1 MRRKVSER
9 RKSVGGGRTSPIGI
23 FDSGIG
29 GLTVLK
35 ALRSELPNEDIVY
48 FGDTAHLP
56 YGTKS
61 KETITK
67 FSIDNVNFLQ
77 SFGVKTVIV
86 ACNTASALALDALKE
101 KFELPVIGVI
111 EPGAR
116 QALKRT
122 RNGRIGVIGTKS
134 TIGSGSYEA
143 CLKRLDP
150 SVKVYSEACPLFVP
164 FVEEGWLEG
173 DVVTKVAKIYLD
185 GLKNFRID
193 TLILGC
199 THYPLL
205 SAVIQ
210 KTLGD
215 HVKLVNSAEETAK
228 ETRRLLEKLKI
239 AEGRSKRFAD
249 QRFYVSDE
257 PEQFRTLGERF
268 LGRSIH
274 SVAKVGD
281 HLISVEN
288 QDGVIIGSLTKPSA
302 VLKIHSQL
310 PAKGFKNV

>member
-1 MRRKVSER
+1 MKQNGLHMNGE
-9 RKSVGGGRTSPIGI
+9 KSAHPIGI

-35 ALRSELPNEDIVY
+35 EIRREIPAEDIVY

-77 SFGVKTVIV
+77 GFDTKIVIV
-86 ACNTASALALDALKE
+86 ACNTASALSLEALKKE
-101 KFELPVIGVI
+101 FSFPVIGVI
-111 EPGAR
+111 EPGAK
-116 QALKRT
+116 QALSKT
-122 RNGRIGVIGTKS
+122 KNGRIGVIGTKS

-164 FVEEGWLEG
+164 FVEEGWLDGE
-173 DVVTKVAKIYLD
+173 VVSKVAKVYLAQ
-185 GLKNFRID
+185 LKSFGVD

-205 SAVIQ
+205 NRVIQ
-210 KTLGD
+210 KTIGSN
-215 HVKLVNSAEETAK
+215 VKLVNSAEETAREAK
-228 ETRRLLEKLKI
+228 ELLKNLKLSS
-239 AEGRSKRFAD
+239 SKKKNS
-249 QRFYVSDE
+249 QQTQFYVSDE
-257 PEQFRTLGERF
+257 PEQFRVLGERF
-268 LGRSIH
+268 LGQPIH

-281 HLISVEN
+281 YVRN
-288 QDGVIIGSLTKPSA
+288 
-302 VLKIHSQL
+302 
-310 PAKGFKNV
+310 

>member
-1 MRRKVSER
+1 MNQ
-9 RKSVGGGRTSPIGI
+9 PIGI

-35 ALRSELPNEDIVY
+35 EIRKELPREDVVY

-67 FSIDNVNFLQ
+67 FSIDNVKFLKE
-77 SFGVKTVIV
+77 FDTKIVVV
-86 ACNTASALALDALKE
+86 ACNTATALSLDALKE
-101 KFELPVIGVI
+101 TYTVPIIGVI
-111 EPGAR
+111 EPGAK
-116 QALKRT
+116 QALAKT
-122 RNGRIGVIGTKS
+122 KNGRIGVIGTKS

-150 SVKVYSEACPLFVP
+150 SVRVYSESCPLFVP
-164 FVEEGWLEG
+164 FVEEGWLDGE
-173 DVVTKVAKIYLD
+173 VVESVARTYLD
-185 GLKNFRID
+185 GLRSFGID

-205 SAVIQ
+205 SSVIQ
-210 KTLGD
+210 KTIGES
-215 HVKLVNSAEETAK
+215 VGLVNSAEETAK
-228 ETRRLLEKLKI
+228 EAKGLLERLEMISVKEK
-239 AEGRSKRFAD
+239 ARQETQF
-249 QRFYVSDE
+249 FVSDE
-257 PEQFRTLGERF
+257 PEQFRVLGERF

-281 HLISVEN
+281 HVRN
-288 QDGVIIGSLTKPSA
+288 
-302 VLKIHSQL
+302 
-310 PAKGFKNV
+310 

>member
-1 MRRKVSER
+1 MKQNGSNLNKNGNAR
-9 RKSVGGGRTSPIGI
+9 PIGI

-35 ALRSELPNEDIVY
+35 EVRREVPGEDIIY

-77 SFGVKTVIV
+77 GFDTKIVIV
-86 ACNTASALALDALKE
+86 ACNTASALSLEALQKE
-101 KFELPVIGVI
+101 FSFPVIGVI
-111 EPGAR
+111 EPGAQ
-116 QALKRT
+116 QALAKT
-122 RNGRIGVIGTKS
+122 KNGRIGVIGTKS

-143 CLKRLDP
+143 CLKKLDP
-150 SVKVYSEACPLFVP
+150 VVKVYSEACPLFVP
-164 FVEEGWLEG
+164 LVEEGWLDGEI
-173 DVVTKVAKIYLD
+173 VSKVARVYLEK
-185 GLKNFRID
+185 LKAFGID

-205 SAVIQ
+205 EPVIQ
-210 KTLGD
+210 KTIGA

-228 ETRRLLEKLKI
+228 KAKALLSKLKLNSPKGKNLQ
-239 AEGRSKRFAD
+239 ET
-249 QRFYVSDE
+249 QFYVSDE

-268 LGRSIH
+268 LGQSIH

-281 HLISVEN
+281 YVRS
-288 QDGVIIGSLTKPSA
+288 
-302 VLKIHSQL
+302 
-310 PAKGFKNV
+310 